1 MRSSMPG
8 QGTLFESA
16 DGRVPSVDP
25 MGVGSDTRASL
36 RGRRC
41 DEFRRGSRFV
51 SPMPVRLGVEAR
63 LRVSD
68 QAGRIV
74 RTEALPAG
82 TDLHE
87 RLALAH
93 ENYAR
98 QGWTVGERHPE

>member
-1 MRSSMPG
+1 
-8 QGTLFESA
+8 
-16 DGRVPSVDP
+16 
-25 MGVGSDTRASL
+25 
-36 RGRRC
+36 
-41 DEFRRGSRFV
+41 
-51 SPMPVRLGVEAR
+51 MPVRLGVEAR

-93 ENYAR
+93 ANYAR
-98 QGWTVGERHPE
+98 QGWTVDEWHPGQWAFMAEKGERRLLIAIRASTDIGAEATQPVRGIELPTG